1 MMNIAMPVWE
11 GRISPLF
18 DVAGQLWVMEVE
30 NGKEKSRC
38 QVALEKEWPL
48 RRVSRLVELAVTVL
62 ICGGISRSLEEAL
75 RAAGITVITQIKGE
89 AEQILGAVLTGDFP
103 SPRFAMPGAEE
114 GLKRFQLD
122 ILSRR

>member
-18 DVAGQLWVMEVE
+18 DVAGQLWVVEVE

-38 QVALEKEWPL
+38 QVALEKKWPL

-75 RAAGITVITQIKGE
+75 RAAGITVIAQIKGE
-89 AEQILGAVLTGDFP
+89 AEQILNAFLTGDFP
-103 SPRFAMPGAEE
+103 SSRFAMPGAEGGSE
-114 GLKRFQLD
+114 AP
-122 ILSRR
+122 